1 MRVHRLVNPFSIF
14 KPTPEPVWSE
24 IFSNLNLPLE
34 LEIGTGQG
42 HFFIEKAKARPGF
55 NHLGFEIRFKL
66 VNHVNELTKKSHLN
80 NACVLF
86 GNAWLCR
93 ETVFKNQKADN
104 IYIFF
109 PDPWE
114 KDKHQKRRLIQT
126 NFIEVLFEILK
137 PGGKIY
143 LQTDVAE
150 LAFEIKEH
158 FVQKPLFTALQK
170 DYYPEE
176 DWRKEFGSL
185 MSNREREAYQNNLP
199 IYRMVYQKPVV

>member
-24 IFSNLNLPLE
+24 IFSNPALPME

-42 HFFIEKAKARPGF
+42 NFFIEKAKMRPQF

-66 VNHVNELTKKSHLN
+66 VPHVNELAKKSQLT
-80 NACVLF
+80 NAHVLF
-86 GNAWLCR
+86 GNAWLSR
-93 ETVFKNQKADN
+93 DTVFKNKKVSH

-114 KDKHQKRRLIQT
+114 KDKHQKRRLVQT
-126 NFIEVLFEILK
+126 HFLDVLYEILE

-143 LQTDVAE
+143 VQTDVE
-150 LAFEIKEH
+150 VLATEIKGH
-158 FVQKPLFTALQK
+158 FTQKPLFHALQNE
-170 DYYPEE
+170 YYPEE
-176 DWRKEFGSL
+176 RWREEFGSA
-185 MSNREREAYQNNLP
+185 MSNREREAYANNLP